1 MDIVGLLDQQ
11 YFIVLMISHS
21 TFLYSRTSKYQRF
34 CRFSTWILTFRGNL
48 RIESI
53 FRRSFVIP
61 VITWTFC
68 LIYLEI
74 GSLFPGNVPVGCSG
88 CRSLSYFRIFYGS
101 RSIVEYIPI
110 LYYRGPS
117 ELYRYPRISVHYSDP
132 PLGVGSN
139 SRQAQGWHL
148 VQGIAIYYL
157 LVRISHIIYIETPI
171 QRNAYILVWDSH
183 TK

>member
-48 RIESI
+48 RAESI
-53 FRRSFVIP
+53 FRRSLVIP

-74 GSLFPGNVPVGCSG
+74 GSLFPGNVPVGWSG
-88 CRSLSYFRIFYGS
+88 CRPLSYFRIFYGS

-139 SRQAQGWHL
+139 TPLQAC
-148 VQGIAIYYL
+148 AC
-157 LVRISHIIYIETPI
+157 VRTCKVSWLSVGCPRDAPHVFMA
-171 QRNAYILVWDSH
+171 QR
-183 TK
+183 